1 MSDRKETVSYIVFEG
16 EMTRMERTNHRLWI
30 FCILLLLTLIGTN
43 AGWLFY
49 ESQWE
54 PYEETITQEVTQDS
68 SDGGTNKF
76 IGGDYYGETDSQDN
90 KD

>member
-43 AGWLFY
+43 AGWLYY
-49 ESQWE
+49 ESQFQ
-54 PYEETITQEVTQDS
+54 YFEVTQEA
-68 SDGGTNKF
+68 DGIEGSNIRL
-76 IGGDYYGETDSQDN
+76 IGGDYYGESETDN
-90 KD
+90 

>member
-43 AGWLFY
+43 AGWLYY
-49 ESQWE
+49 ESTYQYVE
-54 PYEETITQEVTQDS
+54 SLEVTQDTE
-68 SDGGTNKF
+68 GGTNNF
-76 IGGDYYGETDSQDN
+76 IGNDGDIYNGETESPQD
-90 KD
+90 

>member
-43 AGWLFY
+43 AGWIYY
-49 ESQWE
+49 ESTFDYYTE
-54 PYEETITQEVTQDS
+54 NVSQEVQDAE
-68 SDGGTNKF
+68 GNNIRL
-76 IGGDYYGETDSQDN
+76 IGGDYYGESETDGN
-90 KD
+90 